1 MKNLFI
7 VLGLLMACTVR
18 ANDAEVFA
26 KANTLYKQQQF
37 DEALKLYSDL
47 QKKHPTSATLNFNIG
62 NTLFK
67 KGELALAIASFERAK
82 RFRPDDEDIQHNLLF
97 AKASTFDKI
106 DKQNHSIGVLFLNQA
121 NGILNSYGWTWAS
134 IISCWLALV
143 ALLLFLFTNKFKKV
157 GFFTGIVLGVFSI
170 VFLLIGKKIFSIEN
184 RCNSGVIAVEKT
196 FIKSAPDDSA
206 SDLFVLH
213 EGTEVLMLDHVDGYA
228 KIRLDDGKTGWV
240 QQQDMLTI

>member
-7 VLGLLMACTVR
+7 VLGLLMAYTVH
-18 ANDAEVFA
+18 ANDTETFA
-26 KANTLYKQQQF
+26 KANTLYRQQQF

-47 QKKHPTSATLNFNIG
+47 QKTHPTSATLHFNIG
-62 NTLFK
+62 NIYFK
-67 KGELALAIASFERAK
+67 KGELALSIASFERAK
-82 RFRPDDEDIQHNLLF
+82 RLRPDDEDIQHNLLF
-97 AKASTFDKI
+97 AKASTIDKI
-106 DKQNHSIGVLFLNQA
+106 DKQNHSLGSIFLNQA
-121 NGILNSYGWTWAS
+121 NSILSSHGWTWVS
-134 IISCWLALV
+134 VISCWLTLA

-157 GFFTGIVLGVFSI
+157 GFFAGIVLGVFSI
-170 VFLLIGKKIFSIEN
+170 AFLLIGKKIFSIEN
-184 RCNSGVIAVEKT
+184 RCNSGVIAVEKA

-240 QQQDMLTI
+240 QQQDMLAI